1 MRGKGVRFEQS
12 IEGYRV
18 CYNAEDLLQLILL
31 EIDPINLLKSNIT
44 QLAKKHSNK
53 LYEYFVAI
61 SLLYD
66 YFNKNCEF
74 CFNLKQSFDPGRNEI
89 NSISDLEKYRDDPPD
104 IIVLYEGKYYYFELK
119 RYKGVFSVES
129 IVKFINNK
137 IIQHYNSPELS
148 YNYLIELQLPEYT
161 HIELNIFE
169 EVSKSINGIKH
180 KIIFTCNANNSNN
193 MFFTLTPEFKYYENK
208 FRLLSSI
215 VKDIK
220 NSR

>member
-1 MRGKGVRFEQS
+1 MRFEQS
-12 IEGYRV
+12 IDGDRV
-18 CYNAEDLLQLILL
+18 CYHAEDLLQLILL
-31 EIDPINLLKSNIT
+31 EIDPTNLLKSNIT
-44 QLAKKHSNK
+44 ELEKKHSNK

-66 YFNKNCEF
+66 DFNKNCEF

-89 NSISDLEKYRDDPPD
+89 HFISDLEKYRDNTPD

-119 RYKGVFSVES
+119 RYRGEFSKES
-129 IVKFINNK
+129 ILKFIDDK
-137 IIQHYNSPELS
+137 ITRYSSELG
-148 YNYLIELQLPEYT
+148 YNYLIILQLPEYT
-161 HIELNIFE
+161 EIQLKIFE
-169 EVSKSINGIKH
+169 EISKSISEIKH
-180 KIIFTCNANNSNN
+180 KIVFSCNSNTN
-193 MFFTLTPEFKYYENK
+193 NLFINITPEFNYRETK